1 MTADV
6 EGFTLLALGIAF
18 ILVRMYA
25 RWSIVG
31 LSNFQLDDYLMPLAG
46 VVFTMETVAAHIVVA
61 SYDGLTNSYMTPE
74 ERTALDPNSLEFSKR
89 VAGSK
94 IQVIGWS
101 FYALILWL
109 VKFCVAIFYSR
120 LTSGLMDLPNR
131 VRLSYVI
138 LGATYIM
145 VALCLV
151 LPCRPIERYWQIN
164 PDPGNICQ
172 PTISKIAVLIV
183 VIPNVLTDFYLLSIP
198 LPLLW
203 KVNISLRKKAT
214 LMGLFSGACFIMV
227 AAIIRAVTILSS
239 GPEGAV
245 SGSRWACRETFVA
258 IAVSNL
264 PIIHPL
270 MLRVVRG
277 TKLNFLFTSASR
289 QSQPSGYTSS
299 RTKQSSAREGRKKI
313 HHPLSIPG
321 TNAWGSDEYILST
334 GTNVP
339 QKEITVVQET
349 IVRSDP
355 WTQEDGTQSSP
366 AQPEWARQS
375 SQTQENNSLSRQ
387 PSDKKRNGQSSAVER
402 V

>member
-1 MTADV
+1 MVADV

-18 ILVRMYA
+18 IIVRIYA

-31 LSNFQLDDYLMPLAG
+31 PSNFQVDDYLMPLAG
-46 VVFTMETVAAHIVVA
+46 IVFILETVAAHVVVA

-74 ERTALDPNSLEFSKR
+74 ERAALDPNSLEFSKR

-120 LTSGLMDLPNR
+120 LTSGLMNLPNR
-131 VRLSYVI
+131 VRISYVI
-138 LGATYIM
+138 LGLSYIM
-145 VALCLV
+145 VALCLI
-151 LPCRPIERYWQIN
+151 LPCRPISKYWQIH

-172 PTISKIAVLIV
+172 LTVSKLAVLIV

-203 KVNISLRKKAT
+203 KVNISLRKKIT
-214 LMGLFSGACFIMV
+214 LMGLFSGAAFVMV
-227 AAIIRAVTILSS
+227 AAIIRAVSIVSS
-239 GPEGAV
+239 GPEGAIV
-245 SGSRWACRETFVA
+245 GSRWACRETFVA

-270 MLRVVRG
+270 MLRFLRY
-277 TKLNFLFTSASR
+277 TKLNVLFSSAGRHSL
-289 QSQPSGYTSS
+289 PYGLSS
-299 RTKQSSAREGRKKI
+299 NKQSNGREARKKAQ
-313 HHPLSIPG
+313 HPLSIPG

-334 GTNVP
+334 GTNVRP
-339 QKEITVVQET
+339 KEITVVQET

-355 WTQEDGTQSSP
+355 WTQEEG
-366 AQPEWARQS
+366 AQPSGAPPEWARRDS
-375 SQTQENNSLSRQ
+375 PTQGNNGIQRES
-387 PSDKKRNGQSSAVER
+387 SDKKRNAQSSAVER
-402 V
+402 G

>member
-1 MTADV
+1 MSADV
-6 EGFTLLALGIAF
+6 EGFTLLALGISF
-18 ILVRMYA
+18 ILVRIYA
-25 RWSIVG
+25 RWTIVG
-31 LSNFQLDDYLMPLAG
+31 PSNFQLDDYLMPLAG
-46 VVFTMETVAAHIVVA
+46 IVFTLETVAAHIVVA

-74 ERTALDPNSLEFSKR
+74 ERAALDPNSAEFSKR

-131 VRLSYVI
+131 VRISYVI
-138 LGATYIM
+138 LGLTYIM

-183 VIPNVLTDFYLLSIP
+183 AIPNVLTDFYLLSIP

-203 KVNISLRKKAT
+203 KVNISLRKKIT
-214 LMGLFSGACFIMV
+214 LMGLFSGAAFIMV

-270 MLRVVRG
+270 ILTVVRG
-277 TKLNFLFTSASR
+277 TKLNVLFTSAGRHSLPYGR
-289 QSQPSGYTSS
+289 SS
-299 RTKQSSAREGRKKI
+299 NKQSSAKDTRKKA
-313 HHPLSIPG
+313 HHPLSVPG
-321 TNAWGSDEYILST
+321 TNAWSSDEYILST
-334 GTNVP
+334 GTNAP
-339 QKEITVVQET
+339 QKEITVVHET
-349 IVRSDP
+349 IIRSDP
-355 WTQEDGTQSSP
+355 WSQDDGNRSSAAP
-366 AQPEWARQS
+366 PEWARRGSPHQGNHAS
-375 SQTQENNSLSRQ
+375 SRESTDQQ
-387 PSDKKRNGQSSAVER
+387 RNGQSSTVGR
-402 V
+402 D

>member
-1 MTADV
+1 MSPDV

-31 LSNFQLDDYLMPLAG
+31 PSDFQLDDYLMPLAG
-46 VVFTMETVAAHIVVA
+46 IVFTLETVAAHIVVA

-74 ERTALDPNSLEFSKR
+74 ERAALDPNSVEFSKR

-109 VKFCVAIFYSR
+109 VKFCLAIFYSR

-138 LGATYIM
+138 LGLTYIM

-151 LPCRPIERYWQIN
+151 LPCRPIKRYWQIN

-172 PTISKIAVLIV
+172 PTISKISVLIV
-183 VIPNVLTDFYLLSIP
+183 VIPNVLTDVYLLSIP

-203 KVNISLRKKAT
+203 KVNISLRKKLT
-214 LMGLFSGACFIMV
+214 LMALFSGAAFVMV

-258 IAVSNL
+258 IAVSNV

-270 MLRVVRG
+270 ILGLLRG
-277 TKLNFLFTSASR
+277 TKLDVLFTSAR
-289 QSQPSGYTSS
+289 QSLPYGGSTN
-299 RTKQSSAREGRKKI
+299 KQSSVRESRKKAR
-313 HHPLSIPG
+313 HPLSIPG

-334 GTNVP
+334 GTNATP
-339 QKEITVVQET
+339 KEITVVQET
-349 IVRSDP
+349 TIRSDP
-355 WTQEDGTQSSP
+355 WTQEAGMQSSAAP
-366 AQPEWARQS
+366 PEWTRRG
-375 SQTQENNSLSRQ
+375 SQTREDNGNSRES
-387 PSDKKRNGQSSAVER
+387 SDKKRNRQSSAVER
-402 V
+402 D